1 MTSSGIPVPAAL
13 VLAARDLA
21 RPAILWHAIW
31 PAIVSLAAWAGIA
44 AAVWRPLGDR
54 LLAAM
59 PGWSWLDWAGPWL
72 VNGALVVALAP
83 LVYFTAVLLVATVS
97 LPRMMALVALGQYP
111 DVTRQSTAAAAFWGS
126 LANTL
131 AAGAIFV
138 AGWLLTLPLLL
149 IPGVLLVLPPFWGAW
164 VNQRTFRFDAV
175 AEHATPAERRRLVA
189 RDRSRYWLAGLA
201 CALAAHIPI
210 LNLLVPAYTA
220 LVFVH
225 LGLGGL
231 RALRREE
238 GVPVS

>member
-13 VLAARDLA
+13 VLAARDLS

-31 PAIVSLAAWAGIA
+31 PAIVALAVWAGIA

-54 LLAAM
+54 LLAVL

-72 VNGALVVALAP
+72 VNAGLVFAFAP
-83 LVYFTAVLLVATVS
+83 LVYVTAVLLVATVS
-97 LPRMMALVALGQYP
+97 LPRMMNLVAIGQYP
-111 DVTRQSTAAAAFWGS
+111 DVSRQSSAAAALWGS

-138 AGWLLTLPLLL
+138 AGWLVTLPLLL
-149 IPGVLLVLPPFWGAW
+149 VPGALLVLPPFWAAW
-164 VNQRTFRFDAV
+164 FNQRTFRFDAV
-175 AEHATPAERRRLVA
+175 AEHATAGERRRLVA
-189 RDRSRYWLAGLA
+189 RDRSRYWLAGIA
-201 CALAAHIPI
+201 CALAAHVPI

-238 GVPVS
+238 GIAL